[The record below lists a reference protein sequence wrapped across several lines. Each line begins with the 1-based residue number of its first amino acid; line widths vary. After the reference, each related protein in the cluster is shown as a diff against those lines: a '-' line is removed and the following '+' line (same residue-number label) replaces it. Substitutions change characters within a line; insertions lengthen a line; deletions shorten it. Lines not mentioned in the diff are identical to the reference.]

1 MSRSPLLQHLQRAIG
16 RLHQCPSTNA
26 APDQARRLFMAQG
39 TVLGGAVLAGSSPL
53 PGFADETTA
62 PAKAARVA
70 IVGGGLA
77 GLSAAHALRKA
88 GIEATLYE
96 ASDRLGGRCFS
107 ERKAFAE
114 GQVAERGGEFID
126 TPHTA
131 IIGLVK
137 ELGLDLDDVLA
148 AEGTADHSI
157 TWLDGAEYTEADA
170 TRDFQ
175 PVYPLV
181 QAQAKALGDH
191 YGYAGSNKTA
201 KQLDAMSI
209 AGWIDRH
216 VAGGRR
222 SKLGRVLDNAY
233 VEEFAVAT
241 DRLSA
246 ISLVISL
253 KESPRDHFGTY
264 VGSDQRY
271 HVRGG
276 NDLIVSRLADDLRAS
291 IATGTRLT
299 ALERIGGGRYRLMIT
314 DHDGTPASAEF
325 DRVILAL
332 PFSLLREVD
341 LSRAGFRALKLRAI
355 RELPMGRSSKLQLQ
369 FSERLWRDLGCNGE
383 VRVEGSFHSTWEVS
397 RAQPGKAGV
406 LNFWSGGEVAAA
418 VGSTQDQEAA
428 GAVLR
433 DLEAVWR
440 GMTARW
446 NGRMIVDVWD
456 RNPWSRGSY
465 AYYPPGYM
473 TTILGIEPEP
483 EGNCFFAGEHTSL
496 EWQGFLNGAVESG
509 LRAAA
514 EVVRSLSPGK
524 APGARKPQRA

>member
-1 MSRSPLLQHLQRAIG
+1 MSRSPLLQHLQRAFG
-16 RLHQCPSTNA
+16 RLHQCPSADA
-26 APDQARRLFMAQG
+26 APDQARRVFMAQG
-39 TVLGGAVLAGSSPL
+39 TALGGAVLAGSSPL
-53 PGFADETTA
+53 TGFADETTVA
-62 PAKAARVA
+62 AKAARVA

-88 GIEATLYE
+88 GIEASLYE

-114 GQVAERGGEFID
+114 GQIAERGGEFID
-126 TPHTA
+126 TRHTA
-131 IIGLVK
+131 IIELVK
-137 ELGLDLDDVLA
+137 ELGLALDDVIA
-148 AEGTADHSI
+148 AEGEADHSI
-157 TWLDGAEYTEADA
+157 TWLDGAEYTEAEA

-175 PVYPLV
+175 PVHAVV

-209 AGWIDRH
+209 AGWIDKH
-216 VAGGRR
+216 VPGGRR
-222 SKLGRVLDNAY
+222 SKLGRMLDNAY
-233 VEEFAVAT
+233 LEEFAVET

-246 ISLVISL
+246 INLVASL
-253 KESPRDHFGTY
+253 KESPRDQFEAY
-264 VGSDQRY
+264 ADSDQRY

-276 NDLIVSRLADDLRAS
+276 NDLIVDRLANDIRAG
-291 IATGTRLT
+291 ITTGARLT
-299 ALERIGGGRYRLMIT
+299 ALERIGGGRYRLTT
-314 DHDGTPASAEF
+314 DNGGAPASDEF

-341 LSRAGFRALKLRAI
+341 LSRAGFRPLKLRAI

-369 FSERLWRDLGCNGE
+369 FSERLWRDRDCNGE

-406 LNFWSGGEVAAA
+406 LNFWSGGNVAAA

-433 DLEAVWR
+433 DLEPIWR

-446 NGRMIVDVWD
+446 NGRVIVNVWD

-473 TTILGIEPEP
+473 TTIFGIEPEP

-514 EVVRSLSPGK
+514 EVVRSLAPGK
-524 APGARKPQRA
+524 APGTGKPKRT